1 MVKAIRI
8 YETGKPSVM
17 KFEDVQLKPLAPN
30 EVLIKNNS
38 IGLNYIDTY
47 HRTGLYPLPLPSGI
61 GLEAAGIIEEIGSA
75 VTEFKVGDRVAHSA
89 APVGSYSEKQVYP
102 QEKIV
107 KIPDFISD
115 EIASVAMLKGITCE
129 YLLHRAYKVKKD
141 QFILF
146 HAAAGGVGQ
155 VFGQWAKA
163 LGVRAIGTVS
173 SDEKA
178 KIAKENGFEFVIN
191 YSKEKFSEKVKEI
204 TNGKMLDVVYDGV
217 GQKTFEES
225 IDCLVVRGTLIA
237 FGNAS
242 GSILSIDPKKHMQ
255 PKGIFI
261 TRPSIAHYTVTRKE
275 LTDAAA
281 TVFDAI
287 KNNKFKIKVFKKFA
301 LKDAILA
308 HEELEGRKLLGP
320 AVLIP

>member
-1 MVKAIRI
+1 MTKAIKI

-17 KFEDVQLKPLAPN
+17 KFEDVELKKLAPN
-30 EVLIKNNS
+30 EVLIKNKS

-47 HRTGLYPLPLPSGI
+47 HRTGLYPLPLPTGI
-61 GLEAAGIIEEIGSA
+61 GLEAAGVIEEIGSD
-75 VTEFKVGDRVAHSA
+75 VKEFKIGDRVAHAA
-89 APVGSYSEKQVYP
+89 APPGAYSEKQVYP

-107 KIPDFISD
+107 KIPDFITD
-115 EIASVAMLKGITCE
+115 EIASVLMLKGITCE

-155 VFGQWAKA
+155 VFGQWAKSI
-163 LGVRAIGTVS
+163 GCKTIGTVS

-178 KIAKENGFEFVIN
+178 KIAKENGFDYVIN
-191 YSKEKFSEKVKEI
+191 YSKDKFSEKVKEI
-204 TNGKMLDVVYDGV
+204 TDGKMLDVVYDGV
-217 GQKTFEES
+217 GQKTFDES
-225 IDCLVVRGTLIA
+225 IDCLAVRGTLVS
-237 FGNAS
+237 FGSAS
-242 GSILSIDPKKHMQ
+242 GPVISIDPKKHMQ

-275 LTDAAA
+275 LTDAAN
-281 TVFDAI
+281 TVFDAV
-287 KNNKFKIKVFKKFA
+287 KNNKFKIKVFKRYA
-301 LKDAILA
+301 LKDAVLA